1 MGQEGLQASSHTD
14 EEDALMFD
22 PVSAT
27 LIVAGLAGG
36 YSAYQSSQQTKEVKK
51 QTKANEAAANKLKAD
66 EDRNAAQ
73 SMMRNQRR
81 IGTGSEPGLR
91 DTILTGPIGVPNTGA
106 GQAPKTLLG
115 L

>member
-1 MGQEGLQASSHTD
+1 MSWVITA
-14 EEDALMFD
+14 
-22 PVSAT
+22 
-27 LIVAGLAGG
+27 LIVSGVTAAASG
-36 YSAYQSSQQTKEVKK
+36 YSSYQQTKAVKK

-73 SMMRNQRR
+73 AMMRNQRR
-81 IGTGSEPGLR
+81 IGAGTESGLR
-91 DTILTGPIGVPNTGA
+91 DTILTGPLGVPNTGA